1 MVKKYVA
8 RIGAVLMAIL
18 LIAVFYVSVIL
29 GHPQKDESAVQ
40 PLQNQPLLA
49 GSPAMQLA
57 PGDDPAPLLFSFP
70 VPVLYSQEAVYQG
83 ASYDVPFEKGYARI
97 VDLVYQADAAGQTW
111 SVRTIYP
118 ARALS
123 LVEKGD
129 FRMASAAAQ
138 SVAGQRFVRMENA
151 DTLRL
156 HAQGS
161 DAVYVITLPKA
172 LAAQHQAL
180 LRTLQLHVK
189 EGN

>member
-1 MVKKYVA
+1 MVKKILA
-8 RIGAVLMAIL
+8 RIGAVLIAVL
-18 LIAVFYVSVIL
+18 LIVVFYLAVIL
-29 GHPQKDESAVQ
+29 GHPQKDEAAQ
-40 PLQNQPLLA
+40 PPLQNQPLLA

-70 VPVLYSQEAVYQG
+70 VPVLYSQDAVHQG
-83 ASYDVPFEKGYARI
+83 ASYDVPFENGYARM

-129 FRMASAAAQ
+129 FRMASATAQ
-138 SVAGQRFVRMENA
+138 TVAGQSFVRMENA
-151 DTLRL
+151 DSLRL
-156 HAQGS
+156 HAQSS

-172 LAAQHQAL
+172 LAGEHQAL

-189 EGN
+189 EEN